1 MHTHTNAG
9 VRLMIDAEQ
18 TYFQEAIDNIV
29 IDLQVQHKQTHTPL
43 GPLPAF

>member
-1 MHTHTNAG
+1 VG

-29 IDLQVQHKQTHTPL
+29 TDLQVRTHH
-43 GPLPAF
+43 F